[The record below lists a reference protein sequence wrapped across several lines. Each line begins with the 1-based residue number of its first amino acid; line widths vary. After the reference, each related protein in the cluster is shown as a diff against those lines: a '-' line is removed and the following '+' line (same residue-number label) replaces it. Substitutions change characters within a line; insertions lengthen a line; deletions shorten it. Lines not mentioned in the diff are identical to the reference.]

1 MDNFW
6 QFLALWAIFGQ
17 FLDNFWT
24 FQYYC
29 ARLPQQPYFP
39 HCEGDN
45 DFDDE
50 FSGWDK
56 VQPVQDQGWAAFEDS
71 KPKKPPP
78 RPSKPPPARPPPP
91 TRNKN
96 NLDPKNAP
104 GVVIKAPSTES
115 IKSWNC
121 TTADKLIKSRNSSEI
136 EGIEE
141 IEDDDPFDTSHL
153 DAIIGIF
160 LDITSRPGPFNKI
173 AF

>member
-1 MDNFW
+1 MDFDS
-6 QFLALWAIFGQ
+6 LAKRGPENDCPELKTVQ
-17 FLDNFWT
+17 
-24 FQYYC
+24 
-29 ARLPQQPYFP
+29 
-39 HCEGDN
+39 GDN

-56 VQPVQDQGWAAFEDS
+56 VQPVQDQGWAAFEDT

-153 DAIIGIF
+153 DAIIGNF
-160 LDITSRPGPFNKI
+160 LDITSKALVFKLLSYSI
-173 AF
+173 ISI